1 VLDEGAVDRR
11 EAMTPR
17 GGPDGGDGGKGGDL
31 VLKIS
36 PHLNSLVDF
45 KSNKKYIASNG
56 GMGLERW
63 ETLLHLA
70 DFPGVQVDGCNVWV
84 PDDIGYEVSFKVGF
98 QCDKF
103 RTAFTAGEWYLLG
116 TRHN

>member
-1 VLDEGAVDRR
+1 
-11 EAMTPR
+11 
-17 GGPDGGDGGKGGDL
+17 
-31 VLKIS
+31 
-36 PHLNSLVDF
+36 
-45 KSNKKYIASNG
+45 
-56 GMGLERW
+56 MGLERW